1 MVRTGASEHLSN
13 QVKWVRGKGRED
25 GTGQGKENKT
35 QKQQLSNNCFL
46 QYVQSPAGRAS
57 RYSDPS
63 GPGVTR
69 AHAHDGDCRRPRGP
83 PPALPQP
90 GRDGGGQGWWGE
102 PGRPRAEVASRPGGS
117 HTAAGAGR
125 GPESPCPG
133 APGSGFGG
141 AGALH
146 PGTGLAQPQVP
157 PAEPKCACSS
167 LSSARSLG
175 KSMETGKRGCEV

>member
-1 MVRTGASEHLSN
+1 MVRTGASERLSN

-83 PPALPQP
+83 PPGTPPAWKGWRRAGMV
-90 GRDGGGQGWWGE
+90 GRAG
-102 PGRPRAEVASRPGGS
+102 
-117 HTAAGAGR
+117 AAAGR
-125 GPESPCPG
+125 GSEPARGEPHRGWGGQRTRKPLSWG
-133 APGSGFGG
+133 AGKRLRG